1 MESNV
6 ADVVSLD
13 QRRVLTNRRAEALLG
28 SAPTF
33 TFEPDPG
40 DAGLCC
46 SVRLMRG
53 DGEDW
58 LGLVRDHSLFAE
70 RVRMGMKP
78 RFVVHHDGETPVVCG
93 DADVTLCGRARAE
106 ELALLTVGQR
116 TVVAALLAS
125 HAFHA
130 ADLVVVAVRLGEVR
144 VDDGDAP
151 VHGAIPRT

>member
-1 MESNV
+1 M

-13 QRRVLTNRRAEALLG
+13 DRRALTTRRAEALLG
-28 SAPTF
+28 PLPTF

-40 DAGLCC
+40 DASLCC
-46 SVRLMRG
+46 SVRLTRG

-93 DADVTLCGRARAE
+93 EAEVKLKGRARADD
-106 ELALLTVGQR
+106 LARLPERERAAVLSLLESQR
-116 TVVAALLAS
+116 RY
-125 HAFHA
+125 
-130 ADLVVVAVRLGEVR
+130 ADELVVVAVRLTDVR
-144 VDDGDAP
+144 IDDGEAP